1 MPFYRCEIINQEG
14 KKETRIIKAEDENM
28 LKATIRLEK
37 CFLVKSSLSKEK
49 KPNTF
54 LAVSSKVKPNE
65 ILMFLREFSVLIH
78 SGATIIDS
86 LYVLKNQNFSKVFQ
100 KIIQEIYYDV
110 LSGVLLSE
118 SLKKHRKVFPDYFI
132 SMVAIGEASGSMDKV
147 LSSLADYYENDR
159 KIKNKAK
166 TALVYPIF
174 LLVLIL
180 VVIAFLVF
188 FILPQ
193 FQEMIDEL
201 GGKVPLLTRIV
212 MDIAS
217 FIKDNI
223 LLILLV
229 LGLIVFGLVLFFH
242 TKPGKV
248 TKDYLGL
255 HLPFIGKIKKNLIT
269 TRFSRAFLI
278 LLENGMNIMDCL
290 KNLTHMLSSPLLEKR
305 FRKAMD
311 DIDGGKEIHLALE
324 ETKIFPYMLTQ
335 MLSVGEK
342 SGNIPAVLK
351 SSTSYFDQQVEN
363 SIAKATTAMEPIL
376 IISLGVIVGI
386 VILSVFLPMI
396 ELYQSIL

>member
-311 DIDGGKEIHLALE
+311 DIEGGKEIHLALE